1 MNTDVLI
8 VGGGLSGL
16 ALAPKLEKSGVNY
29 LVVEA
34 NDRLG
39 GRILTKSVKEV
50 AFDYGPAW
58 FWPGQPRMARA
69 IDELGLATLVNI
81 QMGRLNTKNLMEKFL
96 PTADFRR
103 CRAPIA

>member
-39 GRILTKSVKEV
+39 GRILTKSVKESRLWSCV
-50 AFDYGPAW
+50 VLAGSADGPCD
-58 FWPGQPRMARA
+58 RRT
-69 IDELGLATLVNI
+69 GL
-81 QMGRLNTKNLMEKFL
+81 RLLWSIFKWV
-96 PTADFRR
+96 D
-103 CRAPIA
+103 

>member
-16 ALAPKLEKSGVNY
+16 ALASKLEKSGVNY

-39 GRILTKSVKEV
+39 GRILT
-50 AFDYGPAW
+50 
-58 FWPGQPRMARA
+58 
-69 IDELGLATLVNI
+69 
-81 QMGRLNTKNLMEKFL
+81 NL
-96 PTADFRR
+96 
-103 CRAPIA
+103 